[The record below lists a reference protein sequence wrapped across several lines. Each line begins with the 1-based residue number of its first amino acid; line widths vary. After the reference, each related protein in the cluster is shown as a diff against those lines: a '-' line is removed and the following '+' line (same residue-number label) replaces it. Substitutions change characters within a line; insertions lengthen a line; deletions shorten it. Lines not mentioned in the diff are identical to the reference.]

1 MTADPAR
8 DREGG
13 ADAPGEAGGLVVRVA
28 GERRLIP
35 VARVVEVLRD
45 ARIVRVPGAEA
56 AVAGVVNH
64 RGRIL
69 TVADAAVAL
78 GLAVAPEAAR
88 EVVVVSWGQRRFGL
102 AVGGVVELIA
112 EPRTGLAEIDLERI
126 AAATFA

>member
-1 MTADPAR
+1 VTADPAR